1 MALGAPWSTVSRSA
15 DSICSVEQMLDHFAL
30 KIQLQLAGSAE
41 RPAATASL
49 RYGPEFQTP
58 FAEPKVVEMLDKR
71 KACKVQLIRSNMMES
86 ETLTPN
92 TLNFFSL
99 DDSSAARPAK
109 KSHSSTELHCLQECR
124 EWIQALPSQLCKS
137 EPLQRLQ
144 AAVTIL
150 QKRSSRQQRKE
161 VQQLLHT
168 WSVIQKT
175 ESRKRKYQE
184 VKQDLLTKVV
194 EETCRLKRM
203 QGVFVEPDQD
213 ASANNPS
220 ACFSAVRASLHHGSI
235 ERLA

>member
-1 MALGAPWSTVSRSA
+1 
-15 DSICSVEQMLDHFAL
+15 MLDHFAL

-49 RYGPEFQTP
+49 SYGPEWHNDFPIDESEAEVQRT
-58 FAEPKVVEMLDKR
+58 FAKPKIADMQRKR
-71 KACKVQLIRSNMMES
+71 SACAAQLSRSNILDS
-86 ETLTPN
+86 EILIPN
-92 TLNFFSL
+92 ALNSFSL
-99 DDSSAARPAK
+99 DDSNAARPAK
-109 KSHSSTELHCLQECR
+109 KSDSSTELHCLQECR

-144 AAVTIL
+144 AALTIL

-194 EETCRLKRM
+194 EETRRLKRM